1 MILNEHELV
10 NNVVAE
16 QEGGNH
22 QNSNM
27 FSGNAFADP
36 GDGTVTSGIQVPYW
50 IGTLVQPIAF
60 TRLKEDLTTDTLVI
74 GGGIAGLTTAYC
86 LATQGQKVILIEDGF
101 IGSGETGRT
110 TGHLTCALD
119 ARYADLEKTFDLNTA
134 KLVAQSHNAAIEW
147 VNNTIKI
154 NHIDCHFK
162 RIDGYL
168 FSHETD
174 SNENLQDEYKSTQRI
189 GLLTQMLN
197 KIPAIHSEHV
207 KWCIKFP
214 NQAQLHMMLYMKGL
228 ADAFI
233 LLGGKIFTE
242 TRAEKVSKEG
252 AVANGFTIK
261 AKNIVVA
268 TNSPINDWVTMH
280 TKQWPYRTYVIA
292 AKIPK
297 GKLINALWWDTG
309 DQNSKWVSKPYHYV
323 RTETFDETYDVIIAG
338 GEDHRTGQANDEDIP
353 EADRYNNLIQWTKKQ
368 FPDMGEIIYQ
378 WSGQVLEPIDGLAY
392 IGKNPGDDNIYI
404 ITGQSGNGI
413 TYSTLGGLIITDL
426 ITGKENP
433 WAKIYSPSRITLKN
447 AGKYLHE
454 AGNMIAQYADW
465 FTAENGKHASD
476 LKPGE
481 GAIFVSGAKHIAVF
495 RDKENE
501 LHTCS
506 GVCPHLG
513 AILHWNANEQTFDCP
528 MHGSRFTGKGNL
540 INGPAI
546 GDLKKIT
553 IAETKLN

>member
-1 MILNEHELV
+1 MIENKSPELIEQIEPMT
-10 NNVVAE
+10 NNTT
-16 QEGGNH
+16 QILK
-22 QNSNM
+22 
-27 FSGNAFADP
+27 DL
-36 GDGTVTSGIQVPYW
+36 GDGAITSGDQVPYW
-50 IGTLVQPIAF
+50 IGTMIQPIAF
-60 TRLKEDLTTDTLVI
+60 ARLKEDIETDTVVV
-74 GGGIAGLTTAYC
+74 GGGIAGLTAAYC
-86 LATQGQKVILIEDGF
+86 LATQGQKVTLIEDGF

-110 TGHLTCALD
+110 TGHLTCVLD
-119 ARYADLEKTFDLNTA
+119 ARYVDLEKTYDIDTA
-134 KLVAQSHNAAIEW
+134 RLVAQSHNAAIEW
-147 VNNTIKI
+147 VNNTINI
-154 NHIDCHFK
+154 NRIDCHFK
-162 RIDGYL
+162 RVDGYL
-168 FSHETD
+168 FAHETD
-174 SNENLQDEYKSTQRI
+174 SNENLQDEYKATQRI
-189 GLLTQMLN
+189 GLITQMLN
-197 KIPAIHSEHV
+197 KIPGIYSEHV

-214 NQAQLHMMLYMKGL
+214 NQAELHIMLYMKGL
-228 ADAFI
+228 VDAFI
-233 LLGGKIFTE
+233 LLGGKIYTE

-252 AVANGFTIK
+252 VVANGFNIK

-297 GKLINALWWDTG
+297 GKLPNVLLWDTG

-323 RTETFDETYDVIIAG
+323 RTETLDDNYDVLIAG

-353 EADRYNNLIQWTKKQ
+353 EPGRYDKLIQWTKKQ
-368 FPDMGEIIYQ
+368 FPDLGEIIYK

-413 TYSTLGGLIITDL
+413 TYGTLGGLIITDL
-426 ITGKENP
+426 ITGKDNP

-447 AGKYLHE
+447 TGKYLHE

-465 FTAENGKHASD
+465 FTTENGKSANN

-481 GAIFVSGAKHIAVF
+481 GAIFVSGAKHIAVY
-495 RDKENE
+495 RDDENE

-506 GVCPHLG
+506 GVCPHLA
-513 AILHWNANEQTFDCP
+513 AILHWNADEKTFDCP

-546 GDLKKIT
+546 GDLKKIS
-553 IAETKLN
+553 IEETKLN